1 MCFPCETGGATSR
14 AQPVLPAAQW
24 KQRAEEAPGASVTE
38 RRREARFG
46 ACLRPGAA
54 QKLIKSFVESY

>member
-1 MCFPCETGGATSR
+1 MCFPCEAGGAAVQ
-14 AQPVLPAAQW
+14 AQPLVAATLR

-46 ACLRPGAA
+46 ACLRLGAA

>member
-1 MCFPCETGGATSR
+1 MCFPCEAGGATGQG
-14 AQPVLPAAQW
+14 QPLVAAALG
-24 KQRAEEAPGASVTE
+24 KQRAEEAPGVSVAE

-46 ACLRPGAA
+46 ACLKPGAA